1 MLQLHTTPSFPL
13 DTSNTAELL
22 SSSGTIGAIETL
34 GSIETLERGRGSTL
48 RKYLVPRD
56 PLIIR
61 ALLAVCDFGIFLS
74 VLLALGALLPRYG
87 GELASAVSAH
97 HIVTSVLSFLV
108 AHSLA
113 RTYDQEMLSRISRVS
128 RFSFIV
134 KPAALTCLAVAFSG
148 VVETSLGSERALG
161 LSQQVPQLCLMAV
174 VTLTIA
180 LERTAIYELLRRW
193 QATGHLSTNVMIFG
207 AGAIGKRLV
216 QVLTRDYA
224 DCVKISGIFDDRI
237 ERVPA
242 DLQGIAVDGGIEALI
257 AAVKKDPSIDKVL
270 VALPMSAEKRILGL
284 LARLRSVAIEVAV
297 VPNFVDLK
305 IDRQIVRKS
314 HPPLFNLVRK
324 PQSGIGWML
333 KRSFDITVSL
343 ALLTVLSPVLALT
356 ALAIRLDSPGPVLF
370 RQPRLGFNNEAFH
383 VLKFRSMYVNC
394 ADLEARQQTQRNDAR
409 VTRVGAWL
417 RKSSIDE
424 LPQLINVLI
433 GDMSLVGPRP
443 HAIGMQV
450 KDKLCDEIVRDYPL
464 RHRVK
469 PGITGWAQ
477 VRGLRGAVSEPEI
490 LEARVQHDIYYIDN
504 WSFLFDLRILL
515 MTIVEL
521 VRPRNA
527 F

>member
-13 DTSNTAELL
+13 DTSTTADSL
-22 SSSGTIGAIETL
+22 SSSGTIGAIETIGAL
-34 GSIETLERGRGSTL
+34 ETLGRGPRSTL
-48 RKYLVPRD
+48 RKHFIPRD
-56 PLIIR
+56 PLVLR
-61 ALLAVCDFGIFLS
+61 ALLAVCDLGIFVG
-74 VLLALGALLPRYG
+74 VLVACEAVLARYG
-87 GELASAVSAH
+87 AAFASVVTTH
-97 HIVTSVLSFLV
+97 HLVTGVLSFLV

-113 RTYDQEMLSRISRVS
+113 RSYDQEMLSRISRLS

-134 KPAALTCLAVAFSG
+134 RPAALSCLAVAFSS
-148 VVETSLGSERALG
+148 VVETSLGTGAAAG
-161 LSQQVPQLCLMAV
+161 LSQQLPQLYLMAA
-174 VTLTIA
+174 VTLAIA
-180 LERTAIYELLRRW
+180 LERTALYELLRRW
-193 QATGHLSTNVMIFG
+193 QARGHLSTNVMIFG

-216 QVLTRDYA
+216 QVLTKDYG

-242 DLQGIAVDGGIEALI
+242 DLQGIAVGGGVEALL
-257 AAVKKDPSIDKVL
+257 AAVKKDASIDKVL
-270 VALPMSAEKRILGL
+270 IALPMSAEKRILGL
-284 LARLRSVAIEVAV
+284 LARLRSVAVEVAV

-305 IDRQIVRKS
+305 LDRQIVGKS

-343 ALLTVLSPVLALT
+343 ALLTVLFPVLALT
-356 ALAIRLDSPGPVLF
+356 ALAIKLDSPGPVLF

-504 WSFLFDLRILL
+504 WSFLFDLRILC
-515 MTIVEL
+515 MTIIEL